1 MKQLI
6 VLLVF
11 SGLASCVSRPLAT
24 HTQQAYVS
32 GAVAADHP
40 IASQAGVDMLNQGG
54 NAIDAAV
61 ATSFCLSVVHPFS
74 CGVGGGGFMLVRL
87 PSTSSRGSVEMVL
100 DYREMAP
107 AAVGPDFYV
116 DRSRVASRFGG
127 AACGVPGTVAG
138 LWKAHEEWGRL
149 PWSTLL
155 QPAIEAAENGVAVNR
170 AWLEAA
176 DWVARIRDGNPDL
189 HSASQWVWAN
199 LCGSGQLEL
208 GTVIKQPEQARLLR
222 RIAASGPS
230 AFYEGEVADAI
241 VETAGRHGGVMT
253 REDLASYRVDEKPPL
268 KSEVVLDRYQLLS
281 MPPPSS
287 GGIAMQA
294 MLGIID
300 HRVDDV
306 ENLRP
311 ESPQWIHL
319 VVESMRHAFADRA
332 RYMADGKQVS
342 VPVERMLD
350 PARIREVS
358 ESIRFDAIST
368 REAAGVVPPPDDAGT
383 SHFCV
388 YTADGSAVSCTETI
402 NLSFGSLVAVPE
414 WGIVL
419 NDEMDDFTTMSGKAN
434 AFGLRQ
440 SDGNLPGPGK
450 RPISSMSPTIVMDG
464 DRVRLL
470 AGASGGPRIING
482 TLQAIIDVLLFDMT
496 PVEALS
502 QPRFHHQWMPDRLDF
517 EESWSDQDVVDRLEA
532 LGYRTGTRPSVGKV
546 QMIEVLPD
554 GVILPASDPR
564 KGGRPAGVDPVII
577 DEDPGFG
584 RVAVPS
590 RGVH

>member
-1 MKQLI
+1 MKRLI
-6 VLLVF
+6 ILLVL
-11 SGLASCVSRPLAT
+11 SGLVSCTSRQAT
-24 HTQQAYVS
+24 NQPQQAYAS

-40 IASQAGVDMLNQGG
+40 IASEAGVAMLHQGG
-54 NAIDAAV
+54 NAVDAAV

-87 PSTSSRGSVEMVL
+87 PSTSPHGTVEAAL

-116 DRSRVASRFGG
+116 DRSRLASRYGG
-127 AACGVPGTVAG
+127 AASGIPGTVAG
-138 LWKAHEEWGRL
+138 LWKAHENWGRL
-149 PWSTLL
+149 SWSKLL
-155 QPAIEAAENGVAVNR
+155 QPAIEAAENGVAVNM

-176 DWVARIRDGNPDL
+176 DWVARVRDENPDL
-189 HSASQWVWAN
+189 HSASQWVWTN

-222 RIAASGPS
+222 KIAASGPS
-230 AFYEGEVADAI
+230 AFYEGEVAKDI
-241 VETAGRHGGVMT
+241 VETARRHGGVMT
-253 REDLASYRVDEKPPL
+253 SEDLTSYRVDETPPL
-268 KSEVVLDRYQLLS
+268 KSDVVLGRYHLLS

-300 HRVDDV
+300 RRVDDV
-306 ENLRP
+306 EDLRP

-332 RYMADGKQVS
+332 RYMADGTQVS
-342 VPVERMLD
+342 VPVDAMLD
-350 PARIREVS
+350 PAHLQTTADSIEFD
-358 ESIRFDAIST
+358 SIRPTEDV
-368 REAAGVVPPPDDAGT
+368 GVMPPDDSGT

-388 YTADGSAVSCTETI
+388 YTSDGSAVSCTETI
-402 NLSFGSLVAVPE
+402 NLSFGSLVGVPE

-419 NDEMDDFTTMSGKAN
+419 NDEMDDFTTIPGKAN

-440 SDGNLPGPGK
+440 SNGNLPAPGK

-482 TLQAIIDVLLFDMT
+482 TLQAIIDVLLFGMT
-496 PVEALS
+496 PVEALA
-502 QPRFHHQWMPDRLDF
+502 QPRFHHQWKPDRLDF
-517 EESWSDQDVVDRLEA
+517 EKSWSDEEVVEQLEL
-532 LGYRTGTRPSVGKV
+532 LGYATGTRPSIGKV

-554 GVILPASDPR
+554 GIILPASDPR
-564 KGGRPAGVDPVII
+564 KGGRPAGVDPMVM
-577 DEDPGFG
+577 DDDPGFG
-584 RVAVPS
+584 TVATPAP
-590 RGVH
+590 GVH

>member
-1 MKQLI
+1 MKQLFF
-6 VLLVF
+6 LVMLPGLMSCS
-11 SGLASCVSRPLAT
+11 SGPAVIHS
-24 HTQQAYVS
+24 QQAFVS

-74 CGVGGGGFMLVRL
+74 CGIGGGGFMLVRL
-87 PSTSSRGSVEMVL
+87 PSTSPHGCVEAAL
-100 DYREMAP
+100 DYRETAP
-107 AAVGPDFYV
+107 AEVGSDFYV
-116 DRSRVASRFGG
+116 DRSRLASRYGG
-127 AACGVPGTVAG
+127 AASGIPGTVAG
-138 LWKAHEEWGRL
+138 LWKAHQKWGRL
-149 PWSTLL
+149 SWSNLL

-176 DWVARIRDGNPDL
+176 DWVAGVRDENPDL
-189 HSASQWVWAN
+189 HAASRWVWVN
-199 LCGSGQLEL
+199 LCGSGSLEL
-208 GTVIKQPEQARLLR
+208 GTIIKQPEQARLLR
-222 RIAASGPS
+222 KIAASGPS
-230 AFYEGEVADAI
+230 AFYEGQVAEAI
-241 VETAGRHGGVMT
+241 VETARRHGGVMSS
-253 REDLASYRVDEKPPL
+253 EDLASYRVDEQVPL
-268 KSEVVLDRYQLLS
+268 KSEVIFDRYRLLS

-300 HRVDDV
+300 HRVHDV
-306 ENLRP
+306 EDLRP

-332 RYMADGKQVS
+332 RYMADGAQVS

-350 PARIREVS
+350 PARMREVS
-358 ESIRFDAIST
+358 ESIRFDSILV
-368 REAAGVVPPPDDAGT
+368 REEAGVVPPPDDAGT

-402 NLSFGSLVAVPE
+402 NLPFGSLVAVPE

-419 NDEMDDFTTMSGKAN
+419 NDEMDDFTTIPGRAN

-440 SDGNLPGPGK
+440 SEGNLPGPGK

-496 PVEALS
+496 PVEALR
-502 QPRFHHQWMPDRLDF
+502 QPRFHHQWIPDRLDF
-517 EESWSDQDVVDRLEA
+517 EEAWTDQGVVEQLEA
-532 LGYRTGTRPSVGKV
+532 LGYMTGTRPSVGKV

-554 GVILPASDPR
+554 GLILPASDPR
-564 KGGRPAGVDPVII
+564 KGGQPAGVDPVFI
-577 DEDPGFG
+577 DDDPGFG
-584 RVAVPS
+584 TVVVPAS
-590 RGVH
+590 SVH